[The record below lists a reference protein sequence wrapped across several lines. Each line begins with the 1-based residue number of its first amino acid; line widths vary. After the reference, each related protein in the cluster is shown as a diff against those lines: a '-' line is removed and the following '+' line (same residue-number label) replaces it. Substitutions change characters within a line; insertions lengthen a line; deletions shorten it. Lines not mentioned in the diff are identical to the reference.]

1 MKFLAP
7 LFLLATFSAGA
18 FIFNTSLNL
27 ELQRPGN
34 LPLATFGDGT
44 NSILVGAVDA
54 AGNFQAMPENPAT
67 LLGGIVYG
75 VDTNGFSV
83 INGTLYSRGLGVG
96 GTYPAMVTNLT
107 SLFQK
112 FSFVT
117 NNRVILGTVPS
128 VASAQLLGVTGGNE
142 STNGPPAPIAMPGLQ
157 FSKDGGYTWL
167 SPSQITVPCLVSI
180 YDPSGYA
187 GKATGA
193 VVTAYVNT
201 SIIGGTNDV
210 QNCSLF
216 VTQTGDARSVVNVGG
231 AATIAASAAANW
243 SIYPATAAV
252 NLGGNPLVISPAWT
266 AADSGG
272 NLIYSANGTTFLT
285 FTPPVVA
292 GAKPVIQTITK
303 TGTNLTFK
311 VSAVTVPTIQVETN
325 LMPSAFANMAGQ
337 TNWQSGGFW
346 YVSALCPQSDTA
358 FFRAAVAGTNTVAG
372 GAAFA
377 GNVTGNFIFTN
388 AAGAK
393 FSLLVNNSTNGFV
406 FQPQP

>member
-128 VASAQLLGVTGGNE
+128 VASAQLLGVT
-142 STNGPPAPIAMPGLQ
+142 
-157 FSKDGGYTWL
+157 
-167 SPSQITVPCLVSI
+167 
-180 YDPSGYA
+180 
-187 GKATGA
+187 
-193 VVTAYVNT
+193 
-201 SIIGGTNDV
+201 
-210 QNCSLF
+210 
-216 VTQTGDARSVVNVGG
+216 
-231 AATIAASAAANW
+231 
-243 SIYPATAAV
+243 
-252 NLGGNPLVISPAWT
+252 
-266 AADSGG
+266 
-272 NLIYSANGTTFLT
+272 
-285 FTPPVVA
+285 
-292 GAKPVIQTITK
+292 
-303 TGTNLTFK
+303 
-311 VSAVTVPTIQVETN
+311 
-325 LMPSAFANMAGQ
+325 
-337 TNWQSGGFW
+337 
-346 YVSALCPQSDTA
+346 
-358 FFRAAVAGTNTVAG
+358 
-372 GAAFA
+372 A
-377 GNVTGNFIFTN
+377 GN
-388 AAGAK
+388 
-393 FSLLVNNSTNGFV
+393 
-406 FQPQP
+406 